1 MKWLLLQTKILLLES
16 GIRKDAAVSMNKESM
31 DKSNSKNA
39 FPRYF
44 SLVFHSTPP
53 FSDCLQRII

>member
-1 MKWLLLQTKILLLES
+1 MKWLLLQAKILLLES
-16 GIRKDAAVSMNKESM
+16 GIRKDAAVSINKESM

-39 FPRYF
+39 FLRYF

-53 FSDCLQRII
+53 YSDCLQRII